1 RSRVDPA
8 RPFSIAR
15 AVAAVYPLPTRVLLS
30 SPTPPPLAHS
40 PYLPAAACSLP
51 GVPPP
56 SSHHPRSGQRCR
68 PPESSDQ
75 PLHLLSVADWAP
87 NLEPLHR
94 LFCLPA
100 TPSSIPA
107 LLSAAARAA
116 IPEIMRPS
124 SGTASPSG
132 HRKRSQPV
140 PVFSGTTPPDSG
152 MQDGALSSYDEDFPA
167 DFSSSSTRPVRRR
180 LSILSDDLQQPNS
193 TSVVRPCK
201 KRGPCVLENPG
212 ALSRRLRVLSF
223 STDGG
228 EASASSKLSVPSND
242 VAKPGGASSLQLCRK
257 RKPSALEDSRRVSR
271 RLNEPSHSRVGEDEN
286 DQLPAS
292 TMAVSSTGHRRELF
306 SNTSSHVPF

>member
-1 RSRVDPA
+1 
-8 RPFSIAR
+8 
-15 AVAAVYPLPTRVLLS
+15 
-30 SPTPPPLAHS
+30 
-40 PYLPAAACSLP
+40 
-51 GVPPP
+51 
-56 SSHHPRSGQRCR
+56 
-68 PPESSDQ
+68 
-75 PLHLLSVADWAP
+75 
-87 NLEPLHR
+87 
-94 LFCLPA
+94 
-100 TPSSIPA
+100 
-107 LLSAAARAA
+107 
-116 IPEIMRPS
+116 MRPS

-132 HRKRSQPV
+132 RRKRSQPV
-140 PVFSGTTPPDSG
+140 PVFSGITPPDSG

-193 TSVVRPCK
+193 TSVVRPRK
-201 KRGPCVLENPG
+201 KRGLCVLENPG
-212 ALSRRLRVLSF
+212 ALSRRLRVLSC

-228 EASASSKLSVPSND
+228 EASASSKLSVPSNGILSVGSPKRLKSY

-292 TMAVSSTGHRRELF
+292 TMAVSSTGHRHELF